1 MRIGISVAQC
11 DRLARPAAVSAAARA
26 AEQLGYSSVWVCDS
40 LLDPAGV
47 LAATAA
53 ITTRVR
59 LGASL
64 HLTAGSDPA
73 SIARSLATVDLVSD
87 GRLSVALATAPG
99 VPEQCLDEVIDA
111 LDARWDGARE
121 VDGGRPTILL
131 DGREP
136 AALDRVARR
145 ADGWAPAGLP
155 VARLA
160 ALWADLRGLAAGQG
174 RDPDGLQ
181 LVVPVGIV
189 LTEQTVDGPRASY
202 QGDPDQVAEDVDLIR
217 RIGAHEVVLSLDGDP
232 TLDQALDGYARIA
245 EAVESRRARIG

>member
-53 ITTRVR
+53 MTDRVR

-64 HLTAGSDPA
+64 HLTAGADPA
-73 SIARSLATVDLVSD
+73 SIARSLATVDLMSD
-87 GRLSVALATAPG
+87 GRLSVALAMAPG
-99 VPEQCLDEVIDA
+99 APEHCLDEVLDALDA
-111 LDARWDGARE
+111 LDARGDG
-121 VDGGRPTILL
+121 GGRPTVLL

-160 ALWADLRGLAAGQG
+160 PLWAGLRDLAAGQG
-174 RDPDGLQ
+174 RDPDRLQ

-189 LTEQTVDGPRASY
+189 LTEEAVDGPRASY
-202 QGDPDQVAEDVDLIR
+202 QGDLDQVAEDVDLIR
-217 RIGAHEVVLSLDGDP
+217 RVGAHEVVLSLDGDP

-245 EAVESRRARIG
+245 EAAELRGARIG